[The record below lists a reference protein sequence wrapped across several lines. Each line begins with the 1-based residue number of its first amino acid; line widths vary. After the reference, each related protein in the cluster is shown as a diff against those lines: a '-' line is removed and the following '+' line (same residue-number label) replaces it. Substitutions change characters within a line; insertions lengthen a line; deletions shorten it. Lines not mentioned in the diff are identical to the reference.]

1 MPLPKITTSQYELV
15 LPSTGKKIKY
25 RPFLVREEKFLS
37 WPLESEDT
45 NQITTA
51 VKQVLKEC
59 VIGRVKIEEL
69 PSFDIEYLFLNIRG
83 KSVGETVDIIVTCGD
98 DGETQINVSLAIDNI
113 KVQKDPEHTRDLELG
128 EGYTL
133 RMKYPTMGQFIDTNF
148 NVRNG
153 DENEVEKSF
162 DIICSCIEQVY
173 NEEDMWSASECSK
186 KELREWVESLTSEQ
200 FKKIERFFETMP
212 KLRHE
217 IKVMNPNTKKENTV
231 VLEGL
236 SSFFA

>member
-1 MPLPKITTSQYELV
+1 MA
-15 LPSTGKKIKY
+15 
-25 RPFLVREEKFLS
+25 
-37 WPLESEDT
+37 LESEDT